1 MHVFSHRIA
10 GDGMRCDYEDITLC
24 HTYYHTICVVF
35 CAAAQLPPLFSL
47 ALNLCDCYITFRPP
61 PRKRRPARRG
71 RLVPERSRSDDERTR
86 TSNSLF
92 SRGAIL
98 RVGMTRNAITCIYFA
113 FNLKKK
119 QLNSNCNRTCAD
131 RFETNYSLSSSG
143 NSY

>member
-24 HTYYHTICVVF
+24 HIYYPTICVVF

-47 ALNLCDCYITFRPP
+47 ALNLCDRYITFRPP

-92 SRGAIL
+92 PRG
-98 RVGMTRNAITCIYFA
+98 GNPQGGDDKKRNYLFCFQ
-113 FNLKKK
+113 FKKK